1 MKMLEISNKL
11 RMEAEQIIGSGLP
24 LDIFP
29 QKVQEIIINL
39 SLYENFNTEFS
50 ASIVLSSVAAA
61 IGNSCQIQIK
71 GNWKTSPSIYM
82 MLIGR
87 PGLGKTPP
95 LSFLYQP
102 LHEED
107 DRLYEKYIDEFEEY
121 ERALATSKNKDV
133 GDIIKKPQL
142 VTHIISDFTPE
153 AMLDLHRK
161 NLRGITVEVDEI
173 LSLFNSVK
181 RYNGKNNL
189 IEDLLSAYSGR
200 PLKSVRKSESKP
212 IFIKQPCINVI
223 GSVQTKL
230 LSDIFRNEYKSNG
243 LLDRFLFV
251 YPKDQRLSKWEKSE
265 NLCNHPDTMGKW
277 RGILNKI
284 INLPCP
290 LNEKG
295 TSVQS
300 LILRLSDEAESYF
313 YDWYNGIIDSVN
325 AIKDDADVESRKTK
339 LDGNAARLAL
349 VFQIMKWAAGEDD
362 MNCINIDSVK
372 AAIQMI
378 NYYEDT
384 YDRIQESILTTG
396 IADNKEAWI
405 SLLKDTFT
413 TGEAVLAGKKVDISR
428 RSVYYALE
436 KYSREPNPIFE
447 KIHHGTYRKITS
459 VAPCTIALLPHKE
472 ETESYD
478 SAKVQSANENTVS
491 HG

>member
-1 MKMLEISNKL
+1 METLELSNKL
-11 RMEAEQIIGSGLP
+11 RMEAEQIIDSGLP

-29 QKVQEIIINL
+29 QKVQEIILNL

-50 ASIVLSSVAAA
+50 ASLVLSSVASA
-61 IGNSCQIQIK
+61 IGNSCQIHIK

-107 DRLYEKYIDEFEEY
+107 DRLYEKYIEEIEEY
-121 ERALATSKNKDV
+121 EKVLAASKKNV
-133 GDIIKKPQL
+133 GDNIKKPQL

-153 AMLDLHRK
+153 AMLFLHK
-161 NLRGITVEVDEI
+161 NNLRGITVEVDEI

-181 RYNGKNNL
+181 RYNSKNNL

-223 GSVQTKL
+223 GSVQTNL

-251 YPKDQRLSKWEKSE
+251 YPKDQRLSKWKRTDNS
-265 NLCNHPDTMGKW
+265 CNPPDTMGKW
-277 RGILNKI
+277 RTILNKI

-300 LILRLSDEAESYF
+300 LIMRLSDEAESYF

-325 AIKDDADVESRKTK
+325 SIKDDTEVESRKTK

-349 VFQIMKWAAGEDD
+349 VFQIMKWAAGEED
-362 MNCINIDSVK
+362 MNCITLDSVK
-372 AAIQMI
+372 SAIRMI
-378 NYYEDT
+378 DYYEET
-384 YDRIQESILTTG
+384 YDRIQESIITTG
-396 IADNKEAWI
+396 IGDNKEAWL

-413 TGEAVLAGKKVDISR
+413 TGEAVIAGKKVDISR
-428 RSVYYALE
+428 RAVYYALD
-436 KYSREPNPIFE
+436 KYCRESKPILE
-447 KIHHGTYRKITS
+447 KIRHGTYRKITP
-459 VAPCTIALLPHKE
+459 VAPCTIALSSEKE
-472 ETESYD
+472 ETANSD
-478 SAKVQSANENTVS
+478 SAKVQSANETTDS
-491 HG
+491 HE

>member
-1 MKMLEISNKL
+1 METLELSNKL
-11 RMEAEQIIGSGLP
+11 RMEAEQIIDSGLP

-29 QKVQEIIINL
+29 QKVQEIILNL

-50 ASIVLSSVAAA
+50 ASLVLSSVASA
-61 IGNSCQIQIK
+61 IGNSCQIHIK

-107 DRLYEKYIDEFEEY
+107 DRLYEKYIEEIEEY
-121 ERALATSKNKDV
+121 EKALAASKKNV
-133 GDIIKKPQL
+133 GDNIKKPQL

-153 AMLDLHRK
+153 AMLFLHK
-161 NLRGITVEVDEI
+161 NNLRGITVEVDEI

-181 RYNGKNNL
+181 RYNSKNNL

-223 GSVQTKL
+223 GSVQTNL

-251 YPKDQRLSKWEKSE
+251 YPKDQRLSKWKRTDNS
-265 NLCNHPDTMGKW
+265 CNPPDTMGKW
-277 RGILNKI
+277 RTILNKI

-300 LILRLSDEAESYF
+300 LIMRLSDEAESYF

-325 AIKDDADVESRKTK
+325 SIKDDTEVESRKTK

-349 VFQIMKWAAGEDD
+349 VFQIMKWAAGEEG
-362 MNCINIDSVK
+362 MNCITLDSVK
-372 AAIQMI
+372 SAIRMI
-378 NYYEDT
+378 DYYEET
-384 YDRIQESILTTG
+384 YDRIQESIITTG
-396 IADNKEAWI
+396 IGDNKEAWL

-413 TGEAVLAGKKVDISR
+413 TGEAVIAGKKVDISR
-428 RSVYYALE
+428 RAVYYALD
-436 KYSREPNPIFE
+436 KYCREPNPILE
-447 KIHHGTYRKITS
+447 KIRHGTYRKITP
-459 VAPCTIALLPHKE
+459 VAPCTIALSSEKE
-472 ETESYD
+472 EIDNSD
-478 SAKVQSANENTVS
+478 SAKVQSASENSDS
-491 HG
+491 HE

>member
-1 MKMLEISNKL
+1 MKMLELSNKL
-11 RMEAEQIIGSGLP
+11 RMEAEQIIDSGLP
-24 LDIFP
+24 LEIFP
-29 QKVQEIIINL
+29 QKVQEIILNL

-50 ASIVLSSVAAA
+50 ASLVISSVASA
-61 IGNSCQIQIK
+61 IGNSCQIHIK

-107 DRLYEKYIDEFEEY
+107 DRLYEKYIEEIEEY
-121 ERALATSKNKDV
+121 EKALAASKKNV

-153 AMLDLHRK
+153 AMLFLHK
-161 NLRGITVEVDEI
+161 NNLRGITVEVDEI

-181 RYNGKNNL
+181 RYNSKNNL

-223 GSVQTKL
+223 GSVQTNL

-251 YPKDQRLSKWEKSE
+251 YPKDQRLSKWKRTDNS
-265 NLCNHPDTMGKW
+265 CNPPDTMGKW
-277 RGILNKI
+277 RTILNKI

-295 TSVQS
+295 TSIQS
-300 LILRLSDEAESYF
+300 LVMRLSDEAESYF

-325 AIKDDADVESRKTK
+325 SIKDDTEVESRKTK

-349 VFQIMKWAAGEDD
+349 VFQIMKWAAGEED
-362 MNCINIDSVK
+362 MNCISLDSVMS
-372 AAIQMI
+372 AIRMI
-378 NYYEDT
+378 DYYEET
-384 YDRIQESILTTG
+384 YDRIQESIITTG
-396 IADNKEAWI
+396 IGDNKEAWL

-413 TGEAVLAGKKVDISR
+413 TGEAVIAGKKVDISR
-428 RSVYYALE
+428 RAVYYALDR
-436 KYSREPNPIFE
+436 YCQEPKPILE
-447 KIHHGTYRKITS
+447 KIHHGSYRKLTT
-459 VAPCTIALLPHKE
+459 VAPCTIALSPEKE
-472 ETESYD
+472 EIDNSD
-478 SAKVQSANENTVS
+478 SAKVQSANENTDS
-491 HG
+491 HE